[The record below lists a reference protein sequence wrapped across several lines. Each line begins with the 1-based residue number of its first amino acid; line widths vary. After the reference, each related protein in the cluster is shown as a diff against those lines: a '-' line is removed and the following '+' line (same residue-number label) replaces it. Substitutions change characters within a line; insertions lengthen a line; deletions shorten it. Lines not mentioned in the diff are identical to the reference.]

1 MKSIFM
7 NDDQSLASEDIA
19 DFDFLVARMEAL
31 SIGEVLMSSCSSWQ
45 KLTAC
50 WHVDYQLVSGGGVF
64 WTCTISI

>member
-50 WHVDYQLVSGGGVF
+50 
-64 WTCTISI
+64 

>member
-31 SIGEVLMSSCSSWQ
+31 SIGEVLM
-45 KLTAC
+45 
-50 WHVDYQLVSGGGVF
+50 
-64 WTCTISI
+64 